1 MRLITAAA
9 LALMLTTP
17 VQAAGQ
23 AFTMTEREKA
33 LAAFLQSISAVCDV
47 STNAAGKA
55 FWHKLRKRAGVKTVK
70 VGVRKKPLPSG
81 NVDHV
86 SVYETRGF
94 EKIQKQIRRLVNPM
108 FEMSCKQ
115 LYREA
120 QRARIWETY
129 YGHVIYKNG
138 KAKMP
143 PKPPRTMV
151 RVDGKVIAVI
161 NSDGVITYAKGRDT
175 PANRALVK
183 DRIAKGEVEIW

>member
-1 MRLITAAA
+1 AFTTALTLNLSLAKPVAAA
-9 LALMLTTP
+9 EKT
-17 VQAAGQ
+17 
-23 AFTMTEREKA
+23 FTMTEREKA
-33 LAAFLQSISAVCDV
+33 LAALLQSISQVCNV
-47 STNAAGKA
+47 STNDTGKA
-55 FWHKLRKRAGVKTVK
+55 FWRKLRKRAGVKTVK
-70 VGVRKKPLPSG
+70 VGTRKKPLPSG

-94 EKIQKQIRRLVNPM
+94 EKIQKQIRTLVNPM

-115 LYREA
+115 LYQEA
-120 QRARIWETY
+120 RRARIWDTY

-183 DRIAKGEVEIW
+183 ERIAKGEVEIW